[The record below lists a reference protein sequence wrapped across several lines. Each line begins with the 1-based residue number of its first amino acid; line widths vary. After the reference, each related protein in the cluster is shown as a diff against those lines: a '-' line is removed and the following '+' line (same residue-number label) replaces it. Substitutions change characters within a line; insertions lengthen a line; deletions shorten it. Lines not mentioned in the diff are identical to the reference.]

1 MMKSNQSHLMS
12 LLLVVSC
19 NFLFAKSSFSEPTL
33 ELRITGPAEVFDGDP
48 ETSSIDAD
56 GVIAPGR
63 DDTVLASFEGVP
75 VVSIEPDRK
84 DSFLVAT
91 SGSGL
96 YRVSK
101 LKKTMLL
108 ESKSLAVT
116 AVHRHA
122 GELYAATSPD
132 GEILIVGKKPKALV
146 KLEAKYVWDL
156 ETYDGELLAA
166 TGSPG
171 QIVKLGKPGSKEV
184 VFEADE
190 THLRAMLVHPK
201 RGLIFGGGEKGIIYA
216 MGRNGKVHALYDS
229 PLKEV
234 TDLAVDPKTGDL
246 FAALISETK
255 SGKFVPEKSVP
266 SLKGD
271 EQKPKKSPIKRSRVI
286 RIAANGRVDIL
297 WNSSQEGALSL
308 AFDEKK
314 NQLLFA
320 TGTGS
325 KGRGRVYAV
334 DFNRRDRIE
343 LLARTD
349 ESLVSS
355 VVLDGDRLVLGTAPS
370 GRVLSMSTAP
380 RKESF
385 YLSKTEDLNRIS
397 KIGRIWF
404 DADQPKGTKVALEIR
419 TGNTEEPD
427 KTWSNWSSKVSSGQ
441 EGGAVDVPDGR
452 YAQFRVQLTSNGKA
466 SPRVKSMHASLIRM
480 NVAPFVEEVY
490 TLRRG
495 VYLYALP
502 PEGKKEKTV
511 TVSASS
517 LDKLRGWGGTRPR
530 PPRARQGSKPG
541 MLTVAWRA
549 SDRNRDTLLYR
560 LEMASESAKKAPWQL
575 LADDLETKFYS
586 MDSRAFP
593 DGVYRFRVTATDRP
607 SNPPEFALSDRE
619 MSIPVTI
626 DNLAPEIGK
635 IEAKVSRKGKL
646 TFEVLAQDKVS
657 ILEFADFSL
666 NGGPWLTLPAKD
678 GLLDAKSELLAASVT
693 DDKLPGAPKLR
704 MGINT
709 IAVRVGDLAGNH
721 ASRTVSFKR

>member
-1 MMKSNQSHLMS
+1 MS
-12 LLLVVSC
+12 LLLVGSG
-19 NFLFAKSSFSEPTL
+19 NLLISQNSQSEPTL
-33 ELRITGPAEVFDGDP
+33 ELRITGPAEVFEGDP

-63 DDTVLASFEGVP
+63 NETVLATFKGVP
-75 VVSIEPDRK
+75 VVSIEPERK
-84 DSFLVAT
+84 NSFLVAA
-91 SGSGL
+91 SGAGL
-96 YRVSK
+96 YRVSNM
-101 LKKTMLL
+101 KKTMLL
-108 ESKSLAVT
+108 ESKTLAVT
-116 AVHRHA
+116 AVHRHD
-122 GELYAATSPD
+122 GDIYAATSPD
-132 GEILIVGKKPKALV
+132 GEVFVVGKKPKELV

-156 ETYDGELLAA
+156 ETYDSELYAV

-171 QIVKLGKPGSKEV
+171 QLVKLGRPGSNEV

-190 THLRAMLVHPK
+190 SHLRAMIVHPK

-216 MGRNGKVHALYDS
+216 MGKNGKVHALYDS

-234 TDLAVDPKTGDL
+234 TDFAVDPRTGDL

-255 SGKFVPEKSVP
+255 SGKFVPKKSVP
-266 SLKGD
+266 SLKD
-271 EQKPKKSPIKRSRVI
+271 DVRKPKKSPIKRSRVI

-308 AFDEKK
+308 AFDQKK

-320 TGTGS
+320 TGTNA

-355 VVLDGDRLVLGTAPS
+355 VVLAGDRLVLGTAPS

-380 RKESF
+380 RKNSS

-404 DADQPKGTKVALEIR
+404 DADQPKGTKVTLEIR

-427 KTWSNWSSKVSSGQ
+427 QTWSNWSTKVSAGQ
-441 EGGAVDVPDGR
+441 EGGAVNVPDGR
-452 YAQFRVQLTSNGKA
+452 YAQFRVQLASDGKA

-511 TVSASS
+511 TVSGSS

-549 SDRNRDTLLYR
+549 SDRNRDALLYR
-560 LEMASESAKKAPWQL
+560 LEMASDSAKKAPWRL

-619 MSIPVTI
+619 LSIPVTI
-626 DNLAPEIGK
+626 DNLAPTIGNIK
-635 IEAKVSRKGKL
+635 VKVSSKRAL
-646 TFEVLAQDKVS
+646 TFEVLAQDKIS
-657 ILEFADFSL
+657 ILEYADFSL

-678 GLLDAKSELLAASVT
+678 GLLDAKSEILATRVT
-693 DDKLPGAPKLR
+693 EDKLPGAPKLR
-704 MGINT
+704 DGVNT

-721 ASRTVSFKR
+721 ASRTISFKR